1 MTMDEVP
8 GGGRLLGNPDGDV
21 ILIHGAGASAD
32 LYQDVLPLLP
42 RAMAIDLPGHGT
54 SALPG
59 LASIR
64 SYVDW
69 LSDFARQRG
78 VAHPIFGG
86 HSMGGAIALT
96 LGLTNALAPRALI
109 LISTGAR
116 LRVHPDLL
124 AGLAG
129 GAFPAEFLQALTSKA
144 APPSLVDRMG
154 SCPVQVTLDDFRAC
168 DAFDVLDRLS
178 GIRCPTL
185 TLVGEE
191 DVYTPVRYGERM
203 ARETGGA
210 FAVIPGSG
218 HLLPLEQAAEVARR
232 IQTFL
237 DTAVDHP
244 ALSG

>member
-1 MTMDEVP
+1 MDELP
-8 GGGRLLGNPDGDV
+8 GGGRLLGNPEGDV

-54 SALPG
+54 SALTG

-64 SYVDW
+64 AYADW
-69 LSDFARQRG
+69 VSDFARRRG
-78 VAHPIFGG
+78 MANPIFGG

-96 LGLTNALAPRALI
+96 LELGKAPAPRALI
-109 LISTGAR
+109 LISTGGR

-129 GAFPAEFLQALTSKA
+129 GTFPAEFLRALTSKA
-144 APPSLVDRMG
+144 APPSVVERMG
-154 SCPVQVTLDDFRAC
+154 TCPVQVTLDDFRAC
-168 DAFDVLDRLS
+168 DAFDILDRLS
-178 GIRCPTL
+178 EIRCPTL

-191 DVYTPVRYGERM
+191 DVYTPERYGERM

-218 HLLPLEQAAEVARR
+218 HLLPLERPEEVAER
-232 IQTFL
+232 IRTFL
-237 DTAVDHP
+237 ETAVDHP
-244 ALSG
+244 ASSG